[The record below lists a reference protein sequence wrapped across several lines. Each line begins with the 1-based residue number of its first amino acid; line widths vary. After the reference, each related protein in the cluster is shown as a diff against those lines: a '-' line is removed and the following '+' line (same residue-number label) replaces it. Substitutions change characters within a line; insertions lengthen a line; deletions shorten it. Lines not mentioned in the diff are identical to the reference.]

1 MNRPTIT
8 SSRFPDRLPGTA
20 CSGLFQALDS
30 RGGNG
35 KNKAKKRDLG
45 KRGGGGLSLSLE
57 QTVYCT
63 WLLFRQIVKSRVRL
77 QRNPD

>member
-45 KRGGGGLSLSLE
+45 KRGGGGLFFEPGTDVSLHL
-57 QTVYCT
+57 VA
-63 WLLFRQIVKSRVRL
+63 FPPNR
-77 QRNPD
+77 